1 MSWFKK
7 RNEKKEKMSVE
18 DTIAKLASALN
29 IVRSDQD
36 ELKSQLEQLA
46 ELVIRNSRKTVKMTE
61 NDMLVVVNGEEYIV
75 ENKYSEW
82 VKKQMNDLVLLRKK
96 AIEMSKK
103 DAQ

>member
-7 RNEKKEKMSVE
+7 RNEKQEKMSVE

-46 ELVIRNSRKTVKMTE
+46 ELVIRNSRKTVKITE
-61 NDMLVVVNGEEYIV
+61 NDMLVVVDGEEYIV
-75 ENKYSEW
+75 ENKYSDW

-96 AIEMSKK
+96 TIETSKK